1 MAYQRL
7 TVRTTDGK
15 IYCLLEYDKDD
26 LIERLADLEDKIEKG
41 ELTEQKHAHWDYD
54 PKDGVYTCSAC
65 DNCETSNGLHCSLC
79 GALMDEN
86 EVHIK

>member
-15 IYCLLEYDKDD
+15 IEYDKDD
-26 LIERLADLEDKIEKG
+26 LIECLADLEDKIENG
-41 ELTEQKHAHWDYD
+41 ELTEQKHAHWELG
-54 PKDGVYTCSAC
+54 PENGVYTCSAR

-86 EVHIK
+86 SGDSK